1 MTHESTMSIT
11 DLPDRISGLAPEARA
26 RFERLFEVTRSEGEC
41 VVPDTMRLWAIET
54 FGSVEAIER
63 QTVIRVTNTV
73 TWEGAQYNPIRMR
86 RPMPTRTADGGPRT
100 AGGSPPLDIF
110 ATPLESTAADTF
122 GRVHGKHCVTTSN
135 IARWEG
141 MNAVLIFD
149 TFDPLAVDE
158 AHMRDYFAASR
169 EWARRARQAAPDAR
183 HFAWM
188 WNGGPMG
195 GASIPHAHAQLAL
208 ARGRSYAFIERLR
221 LAALGYRARFG
232 SDYFADLLAAHTD
245 VGLGFDLGGVPGF
258 INLGALRGY
267 DTWLLG
273 AAFDDSLASA
283 FARAL
288 RALVDQAGTR
298 AFTASVVMPP
308 IDAEGGP
315 ERPNDP
321 DWRGFSFIAR
331 IVDRGRA
338 DAASSD
344 IGSLDLFGAS
354 VISHDPY
361 VAAAAM
367 RASAQERHP

>member
-1 MTHESTMSIT
+1 MTIT
-11 DLPDRISGLAPEARA
+11 DLPERIAGLAPEARA
-26 RFERLFEVTRSEGEC
+26 RFERLFEVSRCEGQC
-41 VVPDTMRLWAIET
+41 VVPVSMRPWAIET
-54 FGSVEAIER
+54 FGSVEAVER
-63 QTVIRVTNTV
+63 QSVVRVTNTV

-86 RPMPTRTADGGPRT
+86 RPMPVRTADR
-100 AGGSPPLDIF
+100 GSQSVNGQAPADIF
-110 ATPLESTAADTF
+110 ANPLETTAADTF
-122 GRVHGKHCVTTSN
+122 GRVHGKYCVTTSN

-141 MNAVLIFD
+141 MNTVLIFD
-149 TFDPLAVDE
+149 TFDPLMVDE

-183 HFAWM
+183 YFAWM

-208 ARGRSYAFIERLR
+208 ARGRTYAFIERLR
-221 LAALGYRARFG
+221 LAALGYRAQHG
-232 SDYFADLLAAHTD
+232 SDYFTDLLAAHAD
-245 VGLGFDLGGVPGF
+245 VGLGFELAGLPGL

-267 DTWLLG
+267 DTWLFG

-288 RALVDQAGTR
+288 RALIDLAGTR

-308 IDAEGGP
+308 ISADGLP
-315 ERPNDP
+315 ERPDDP
-321 DWRGFSFIAR
+321 DWRGFPFIAR

-354 VISHDPY
+354 VIGHDPY
-361 VAAAAM
+361 LAAAAM
-367 RASAQERHP
+367 RSAAHESHS

>member
-1 MTHESTMSIT
+1 MTNEFPMTIT
-11 DLPDRISGLAPEARA
+11 DLPDRIAGLAPEARA
-26 RFERLFEVTRSEGEC
+26 RFERLFEVTRSEGAC
-41 VVPDTMRLWAIET
+41 VVPDTMRPWAIET

-63 QTVIRVTNTV
+63 QTVIRVANTV
-73 TWEGAQYNPIRMR
+73 TWEGAQYNPIRTR
-86 RPMPTRTADGGPRT
+86 RPMPIRTADGGPPT
-100 AGGSPPLDIF
+100 AGGGARADIF
-110 ATPLESTAADTF
+110 ANPLESTAADTF

-149 TFDPLAVDE
+149 TFDPLCVDE
-158 AHMRDYFAASR
+158 THMRDYFAASR

-183 HFAWM
+183 HFVWM

-208 ARGRSYAFIERLR
+208 ARGRTYPFIERLR
-221 LAALGYRARFG
+221 QAALGYRAQYG
-232 SDYFADLLAAHTD
+232 SDYFADLLAAHAD
-245 VGLGFDLGGVPGF
+245 VGLGFVLGGVPGL
-258 INLGALRGY
+258 INLGALRGN

-288 RALVDQAGTR
+288 RALIDQAGTR

-308 IDAEGGP
+308 INAAGGP
-315 ERPNDP
+315 ERPDDP
-321 DWRGFSFIAR
+321 EWRGFPFIAR

-361 VAAAAM
+361 VAAAAL
-367 RASAQERHP
+367 RSAAQESNP

>member
-1 MTHESTMSIT
+1 MSIL
-11 DLPDRISGLAPEARA
+11 DLPDRIAALAPEARA

-41 VVPDTMRLWAIET
+41 FVPDTMRAWAIET
-54 FGSVEAIER
+54 FGSIEAIER

-86 RPMPTRTADGGPRT
+86 RPMPIRTADGGRQT
-100 AGGSPPLDIF
+100 ADKEPVFDIF
-110 ATPLESTAADTF
+110 ANPLVSTAADTF

-149 TFDPLAVDE
+149 VFDPLAVDA

-169 EWARRARQAAPDAR
+169 EWAHRARRIAPDAR

-221 LAALGYRARFG
+221 LAALGYRARYG
-232 SDYFADLLAAHTD
+232 SNYFADLLAAHAD
-245 VGLGFDLGGVPGF
+245 VGLGFELGGVPGL
-258 INLGALRGY
+258 INLGALRGN

-273 AAFDDSLASA
+273 TAFDETLASA

-288 RALVDQAGTR
+288 RALVDRAGTR

-308 IDAEGGP
+308 INADGAA
-315 ERPNDP
+315 ERPDDP
-321 DWRGFSFIAR
+321 DWQGFPFIAR

-338 DAASSD
+338 NAASSD

>member
-1 MTHESTMSIT
+1 MTIT
-11 DLPDRISGLAPEARA
+11 DLPERIAGLGSEARA
-26 RFERLFEVTRSEGEC
+26 RFERLFEVSRCEGQC
-41 VVPDTMRLWAIET
+41 VVPDSMRPWVIET
-54 FGSVEAIER
+54 FGSIEAIER
-63 QTVIRVTNTV
+63 QTVIRVTNLV

-86 RPMPTRTADGGPRT
+86 RPMPVQT
-100 AGGSPPLDIF
+100 AGGGLPAADNRPQADIF
-110 ATPLESTAADTF
+110 ANPLESTAADTF
-122 GRVHGKHCVTTSN
+122 GRVRGAHCVTTSN

-149 TFDPLAVDE
+149 TFDPLGVDE
-158 AHMRDYFAASR
+158 ERMRDYFAASR
-169 EWARRARQAAPDAR
+169 EWARRARQAAPEAR
-183 HFAWM
+183 HFVWM

-208 ARGRSYAFIERLR
+208 ARGRTYAFIERLR
-221 LAALGYRARFG
+221 LAALGYRARYG

-245 VGLGFDLGGVPGF
+245 VGLGFELGGVPGL

-273 AAFDDSLASA
+273 EAFDDTLASA
-283 FARAL
+283 FARAV

-308 IDAEGGP
+308 IDAEGGA
-315 ERPNDP
+315 ERPDDP
-321 DWRGFSFIAR
+321 DWRGFPFIAR

-367 RASAQERHP
+367 RASAQESQT

>member
-1 MTHESTMSIT
+1 MTIL
-11 DLPDRISGLAPEARA
+11 DLSERIAGLAPEARA
-26 RFERLFEVTRSEGEC
+26 RFGRLFEVTQSAGQC
-41 VVPDTMRLWAIET
+41 VVPDTMRPWAIET
-54 FGSVEAIER
+54 FGSVEAVER
-63 QTVIRVTNTV
+63 QSVIRVTNTV

-86 RPMPTRTADGGPRT
+86 RPMPVRTADGGPR
-100 AGGSPPLDIF
+100 AADRRPQADIF

-122 GRVHGKHCVTTSN
+122 GRVRGKYCVTTSN

-183 HFAWM
+183 YFVWM

-208 ARGRSYAFIERLR
+208 ARGRTYAFIERLR
-221 LAALGYRARFG
+221 LAALGYGAQYG
-232 SDYFADLLAAHTD
+232 SDYFTDLLAAHSD
-245 VGLGFDLGGVPGF
+245 VGLGFELGGVPGL

-273 AAFDDSLASA
+273 AAFDDTLASA
-283 FARAL
+283 FAGAL
-288 RALVDQAGTR
+288 RALIDRAGMR
-298 AFTASVVMPP
+298 AFTASVIMPP
-308 IDAEGGP
+308 INADGGP
-315 ERPNDP
+315 ERPGDP
-321 DWRGFSFIAR
+321 DWRGFPFIAR

-344 IGSLDLFGAS
+344 IGALDLFGAS

-367 RASAQERHP
+367 RSAAQESHS

>member
-1 MTHESTMSIT
+1 
-11 DLPDRISGLAPEARA
+11 
-26 RFERLFEVTRSEGEC
+26 
-41 VVPDTMRLWAIET
+41 
-54 FGSVEAIER
+54 
-63 QTVIRVTNTV
+63 
-73 TWEGAQYNPIRMR
+73 MR
-86 RPMPTRTADGGPRT
+86 RPMPVRTADGGPQAIDKRP
-100 AGGSPPLDIF
+100 SFDIF

-122 GRVHGKHCVTTSN
+122 GRVSGKHCVTTSN

-169 EWARRARQAAPDAR
+169 EWARRARQTAPDAR

-208 ARGRSYAFIERLR
+208 ARGRAYASIERLR
-221 LAALGYRARFG
+221 LGALGYGTRYG
-232 SDYFADLLAAHTD
+232 SNYFADLLAAHLD
-245 VGLGFDLGGVPGF
+245 VGLGFEVGGVPGF

-273 AAFDDSLASA
+273 AAFDDTLASA

-315 ERPNDP
+315 ERLDDP
-321 DWRGFSFIAR
+321 DWRGFPFIAR

-367 RASAQERHP
+367 RSAAKENHS

>member
-1 MTHESTMSIT
+1 MSIT
-11 DLPDRISGLAPEARA
+11 DLPDRIAVLAPAARA
-26 RFERLFEVTRSEGEC
+26 RFERLFEVTRSEGQC
-41 VVPDTMRLWAIET
+41 VVPETMRPWAIET
-54 FGSVEAIER
+54 FGSVEAVER
-63 QTVIRVTNTV
+63 QAVIRVTNTV

-86 RPMPTRTADGGPRT
+86 RPMPVRTADGGPQSSDKRPR
-100 AGGSPPLDIF
+100 ADIF
-110 ATPLESTAADTF
+110 AAPLESTAADIF

-149 TFDPLAVDE
+149 TFDPLAIDA

-169 EWARRARQAAPDAR
+169 EWARRGRQAAPEAR
-183 HFAWM
+183 HFVWM

-208 ARGRSYAFIERLR
+208 ARGRTYAFIERLR
-221 LAALGYRARFG
+221 LAALGYRARYG
-232 SDYFADLLAAHTD
+232 SDYFADLLAAHAD
-245 VGLGFDLGGVPGF
+245 VGLGFALGGVPGL

-273 AAFDDSLASA
+273 AAFDDALASA

-288 RALVDQAGTR
+288 RALIDQAGTR

-308 IDAEGGP
+308 INAEGGP
-315 ERPNDP
+315 ERPDDP
-321 DWRGFSFIAR
+321 DWRGFPFIAR

-354 VISHDPY
+354 VIGHDPY
-361 VAAAAM
+361 TAAAAM
-367 RASAQERHP
+367 RAAARENPT

>member
-1 MTHESTMSIT
+1 MTDELTMTIT
-11 DLPDRISGLAPEARA
+11 DLPNRIARLEPQA
-26 RFERLFEVTRSEGEC
+26 RDRFERLFEVSRSQGEC
-41 VVPDTMRLWAIET
+41 VVPATMRPWAIET

-86 RPMPTRTADGGPRT
+86 RPMPVRSADGGPQ
-100 AGGSPPLDIF
+100 SPDRRAQSDIF

-149 TFDPLAVDE
+149 AFDPLAVDE

-169 EWARRARQAAPDAR
+169 EWARRARLAAPGAR
-183 HFAWM
+183 HFVWM

-208 ARGRSYAFIERLR
+208 AHGRTYPFIERLR
-221 LAALGYRARFG
+221 LAALGYRARYG
-232 SDYFADLLAAHTD
+232 SDYFADLLAAHAD
-245 VGLGFDLGGVPGF
+245 VGLGFELGGVPGL

-288 RALVDQAGTR
+288 RALIDQAGTR

-308 IDAEGGP
+308 INAEGGP
-315 ERPNDP
+315 ERPDDP
-321 DWRGFSFIAR
+321 EWRGFPFIAR

-361 VAAAAM
+361 VAAAAL
-367 RASAQERHP
+367 RTAAQESNP

>member
-1 MTHESTMSIT
+1 MTIT
-11 DLPDRISGLAPEARA
+11 DLFDRIAALDPAARA

-41 VVPDTMRLWAIET
+41 VVPETMRPWAISA

-73 TWEGAQYNPIRMR
+73 TWEGAQYNPLRMR
-86 RPMPTRTADGGPRT
+86 RPMPVRTMDSAPPTADGRP
-100 AGGSPPLDIF
+100 SFDIF
-110 ATPLESTAADTF
+110 ANPLETTAADTF
-122 GRVHGKHCVTTSN
+122 GRVRGRHCVTTSN

-149 TFDPLAVDE
+149 TFDPLDVDE
-158 AHMRDYFAASR
+158 DRMRDYFAASL
-169 EWARRARQAAPDAR
+169 EWARRAHEAAPDAR
-183 HFAWM
+183 HFVWM

-221 LAALGYRARFG
+221 LAALGYRAKHA
-232 SDYFADLLAAHTD
+232 SDYFADLLAAHND
-245 VGLGFDLGGVPGF
+245 VGLAFNLGGVPGL
-258 INLGALRGY
+258 INLAALRGY

-273 AAFDDSLASA
+273 SAFDDTLAGA

-288 RALVDQAGTR
+288 RALIDRAGLQ

-308 IDAEGGP
+308 LWPDEA
-315 ERPNDP
+315 
-321 DWRGFSFIAR
+321 DWRGFPFIAR

-354 VISHDPY
+354 VIARDPY
-361 VAAAAM
+361 VAAAAL
-367 RASAQERHP
+367 RGAAQASQA